1 LIAED
6 DHHGRVGAEEFLRA
20 ANLLHAT
27 APERVDFNPATSDS
41 ASLADEL
48 KSERPDA
55 IVLWVSREAAATLLP
70 ALHQAVPS
78 DVTYLSEQG
87 CTSFRAILADL
98 VQCLRRFINH
108 RARAEVNRAL
118 PRADWPR
125 PDRSGKGN
133 LRCCAPSGRG
143 GSHCGAGLNRAR
155 VRDYLASGTTFL
167 GVSAAVSFDKA
178 GNSKSEFVLQ
188 GAADPAVQAAF

>member
-1 LIAED
+1 M
-6 DHHGRVGAEEFLRA
+6 A
-20 ANLLHAT
+20 A
-27 APERVDFNPATSDS
+27 
-41 ASLADEL
+41 LALKNSCARRIYCDEL

-78 DVTYLSEQG
+78 AITYLSEQG
-87 CTSFRAILADL
+87 CTSFSAILADL

-108 RARAEVNRAL
+108 RARAEFRQAL

-133 LRCCAPSGRG
+133 LRCSAPSGRG
-143 GSHCGAGLNRAR
+143 GSHRGTK
-155 VRDYLASGTTFL
+155 SG
-167 GVSAAVSFDKA
+167 
-178 GNSKSEFVLQ
+178 Q
-188 GAADPAVQAAF
+188 GARLPRFRHNLFGPKRRRFL